1 MQRLHEKY
9 IWIGLGVAF
18 LLFLSMAAVVYRST
32 TGFMQTA
39 SDMARSHEIRSTFER
54 ISSGLDDVETSHHAY
69 VVSGDDLLLEWYD
82 RSVKRIRNRI
92 KEVRELTGDAPRHQE
107 RLNRLEKLVASRLD
121 LAEQSFS
128 IARSQ
133 GFAAARMSIQSG
145 QDNSATEE
153 IRRLIKELIDEEV
166 GEIAEHSERSTALAQ
181 STIMFVGGGSLVVL
195 AFALGVGVVYKLDL
209 SRRQQTEKAL
219 KTSETK
225 QGLIMRTLSVASYS
239 ARASGNFGA
248 LWVSDNVDVISGFP
262 STAFLED
269 ADLWV
274 SRLHPVDRERVLL
287 AFQRLPE
294 VGTVNTEYRW
304 QIADGTYRWFL
315 DNAVLQ
321 NNPDGVAREIV
332 GIWMDITPQKEIEGK
347 LRQIQRAA
355 HCTHPCVAGR
365 DRDS

>member
-1 MQRLHEKY
+1 MLMQ
-9 IWIGLGVAF
+9 
-18 LLFLSMAAVVYRST
+18 
-32 TGFMQTA
+32 
-39 SDMARSHEIRSTFER
+39 SDQGSREIE
-54 ISSGLDDVETSHHAY
+54 G
-69 VVSGDDLLLEWYD
+69 
-82 RSVKRIRNRI
+82 
-92 KEVRELTGDAPRHQE
+92 
-107 RLNRLEKLVASRLD
+107 
-121 LAEQSFS
+121 
-128 IARSQ
+128 
-133 GFAAARMSIQSG
+133 
-145 QDNSATEE
+145 
-153 IRRLIKELIDEEV
+153 IRRLLKELIDEEV
-166 GEIAEHSERSTALAQ
+166 GEIAEHSKRSTALAQ

-195 AFALGVGVVYKLDL
+195 AFALGVGAVYKLDL
-209 SRRQQTEKAL
+209 SRRQQIEKAL

-332 GIWMDITPQKEIEGK
+332 GIWMDITPQKEIEDK
-347 LRQIQRAA
+347 LRQ
-355 HCTHPCVAGR
+355 TNE
-365 DRDS
+365 